1 MSGIFQTMKLRHVI
15 LGALGLTLVL
25 TSPGAAT
32 VSPKEGLLRFEVALD
47 GSPIGEH
54 SLTFAQNATNDLEVG
69 IAIDLAVKFGPFTV
83 FDYTHRNASLW
94 RDGLLQRMQSETDDN
109 GDMHNVLVEGRD
121 GALRVTADGVRV
133 YEIPDRMLPTTY
145 WMASTVAQSQLINS
159 QTGELLEV
167 EIVERGREDV
177 PGPDGPIPA
186 THYELTGDLEIDL
199 WYDDAGILVGLAF
212 VARGSDITYR
222 LIERVGTLPVAE
234 AMPNLTA
241 RN

>member
-1 MSGIFQTMKLRHVI
+1 MKLRHAV
-15 LGALGLTLVL
+15 LVALGLTVFLVF
-25 TSPGAAT
+25 PGMAAA
-32 VSPKEGLLRFEVALD
+32 SPKEGLLRFEVALD

-54 SLTFAQNATNDLEVG
+54 SLNFAQTDAKDLEIG
-69 IAIDLAVKFGPFTV
+69 IAIDLAVKLGPFTV

-94 RDGLLQRMQSETDDN
+94 RDGLLYRMQSETDDN
-109 GDMHNVLVEGRD
+109 GDLHKVLVEAGD
-121 GALRVTADGVRV
+121 GTLRVTAGGVNV

-167 EIVERGREDV
+167 EILERGREDV
-177 PGPDGPIPA
+177 PGPNGPIPA

-212 VARGSDITYR
+212 VARGSDVTYR
-222 LIERVGTLPVAE
+222 LIERVGLLPVAA

>member
-1 MSGIFQTMKLRHVI
+1 MNLRHAI
-15 LGALGLTLVL
+15 LGALGLFATIVV
-25 TSPGAAT
+25 PGVAAA
-32 VSPKEGLLRFEVALD
+32 SANEGLLRFEVALD

-54 SLTFAQNATNDLEVG
+54 ILTFERNAENALEVG

-109 GDMHNVLVEGRD
+109 GDVHTVLVEAD
-121 GALRVTADGVRV
+121 GDALRVTTDDIDI
-133 YEIPDRMLPTTY
+133 YTTSNRMLPTTY
-145 WMASTVAQSQLINS
+145 WMASTVAQKQLINS

-167 EIVERGREDV
+167 DVFERGREDV
-177 PGPDGPIPA
+177 PGPNGPIPA

-199 WYDDAGILVGLAF
+199 WYDDSGILVGLAF
-212 VARGSDITYR
+212 VARGSDVTYR
-222 LIERVGTLPVAE
+222 LTERIGLLPVAA